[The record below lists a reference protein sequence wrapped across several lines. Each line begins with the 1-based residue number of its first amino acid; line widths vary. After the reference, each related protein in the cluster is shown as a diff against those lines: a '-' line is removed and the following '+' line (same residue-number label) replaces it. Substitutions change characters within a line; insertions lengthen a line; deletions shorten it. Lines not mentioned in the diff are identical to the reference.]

1 MNAEL
6 AKIRELMGNDER
18 FDYKPRPLKEDQRSV
33 MAKDLNII
41 MYELYSSMANG
52 SVDISTFAIKFARC
66 IYFILMAFNEM
77 GIYPDYFYN
86 QIVEIWIQYRLK
98 MDHANRLLKNYQ
110 EIKKSGLPLVQS
122 SKIKAGIVN
131 KKYLFNPDDVSNISK
146 VYYDMIDSYDAFDI
160 SHYTPQSITKEQIAK
175 AFSDIRFNCMNI
187 MTNPLNG
194 DGVINM
200 IDDIEL
206 LSSLLFEYISFFA
219 FLGID
224 PTDYLDLHIQSLG
237 LQAGD
242 QK

>member
-6 AKIRELMGNDER
+6 ARIRELMGNDER
-18 FDYKPRPLKEDQRSV
+18 FDHKPRPLNENQRSV
-33 MAKDLNII
+33 IIEALNII
-41 MYELYSSMANG
+41 MNELHSSIVNG
-52 SVDISTFAIKFARC
+52 SIDISTFAIKLARC
-66 IYFILMAFNEM
+66 IYLILMAFNEM

-86 QIVEIWIQYRLK
+86 QIVRIWIQYRLK
-98 MDHANRLLKNYQ
+98 MNHANKLLKNYQ
-110 EIKKSGLPLVQS
+110 KIKKSGLPFIQS
-122 SKIKAGIVN
+122 SEIKTGIVN
-131 KKYLFNPDDVSNISK
+131 KKCFYNPDGVLDVSK
-146 VYYDMIDSYDAFDI
+146 VYYDMIDSFDAFNI
-160 SHYTPQSITKEQIAK
+160 SHYTPQSITNKQIEK
-175 AFSDIRFNCMNI
+175 AFSDISSNCMNI

-237 LQAGD
+237 LVAGD

>member
-6 AKIRELMGNDER
+6 ARIRELMGNDER
-18 FDYKPRPLKEDQRSV
+18 FDYKPRPLNEDQRSV

-66 IYFILMAFNEM
+66 IYLILMAFNEM

-86 QIVEIWIQYRLK
+86 QIVRIWMQYRLK
-98 MDHANRLLKNYQ
+98 MDYANRLLKNYQ
-110 EIKKSGLPLVQS
+110 KIKKSRLPLIQS
-122 SKIKAGIVN
+122 SEIKAGIVN
-131 KKYLFNPDDVSNISK
+131 KKYFYNPDGVLNVSK
-146 VYYDMIDSYDAFDI
+146 VYYDMIDSFDAFNI

-237 LQAGD
+237 LQARD